1 MDTPEPLP
9 HSETPTVLEMIR
21 PFDPI
26 DGDAEDQYDA
36 VVRRLNRVRARR
48 TRLEREKRRLE
59 TQFIE
64 GNLTVQSGVRRGE
77 PLSIAG
83 RKRRLARLI
92 EIGADLRD
100 ATEEERFASAAL
112 DRMNRALDDWAR
124 ETYGV

>member
-9 HSETPTVLEMIR
+9 QPEPPTVLEMIR
-21 PFDPI
+21 PFDPV

-48 TRLEREKRRLE
+48 TRLEREKHRLE
-59 TQFIE
+59 AQFIE
-64 GNLTVQSGVRRGE
+64 GNLTVQSGARRGE
-77 PLSIAG
+77 PLSVAG

-100 ATEEERFASAAL
+100 ANEEERFATAAL

-124 ETYGV
+124 ETYGI